1 MTLAGFATI
10 GFCVNLWLY
19 LDDIKNRNSV
29 LNEIKKKNEGLTTMM
44 TSPPPTRRSLVPNKG
59 EDGEEIPTGVAVDIY
74 AENKSTRDALK
85 RSMARRAGEFSQ

>member
-1 MTLAGFATI
+1 
-10 GFCVNLWLY
+10 
-19 LDDIKNRNSV
+19 
-29 LNEIKKKNEGLTTMM
+29 MM